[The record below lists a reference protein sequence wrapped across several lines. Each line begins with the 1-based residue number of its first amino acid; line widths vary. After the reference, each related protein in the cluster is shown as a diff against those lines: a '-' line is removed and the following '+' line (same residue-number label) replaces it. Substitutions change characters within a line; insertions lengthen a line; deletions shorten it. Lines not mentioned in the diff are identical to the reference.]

1 MAKGKLDIEY
11 GSKVTPNDLNA
22 PNLTTVTE

>member
-1 MAKGKLDIEY
+1 MGKGKIDLEF